1 LVETLDFIS
10 LSSRPFGRPRLSE
23 ALLREL
29 IDGALRRLTV
39 PHGIERQRGPASRI
53 WSRHIGC
60 RLRMG
65 RANEQSSRGERDE
78 RLTERGERNE
88 DFIANRAPSPVQ

>member
-1 LVETLDFIS
+1 MVRALDFIS
-10 LSSRPFGRPRLSE
+10 LSPRPFGRLRSPD

-65 RANEQSSRGERDE
+65 RANEQS
-78 RLTERGERNE
+78 
-88 DFIANRAPSPVQ
+88 